1 MRKER
6 IDPDHA
12 EHARAED
19 HNDGRHEAAA
29 DAAAGGDGAVHERA
43 DTVGEAHDLHP
54 LHARG
59 HDVRVVR
66 EDIEERLAAQQKA
79 HAEDRCDEERI
90 AEADV
95 IALHHPVL
103 VPRAPVL
110 AHEGR
115 AGGIERG
122 HHVVDHVVDVDR
134 GGVAGDDGGIKR
146 VDADLDEEIRHRE
159 DHMLDA
165 SRDAEPEN
173 AAGFAPV
180 QAQALSFHAAAVLQ
194 PHHVDEDQHS
204 RQILRKHACQRDA
217 VGRHLADD
225 DEEQIEDHVQN
236 ARRRQIG
243 QRPLRIAARAQ
254 YRVAEVE
261 NAERR
266 HAERVDAEI
275 EHRAGQQIVLR
286 PEQLQHRRGQK
297 KAQHRDHEP

>member
-1 MRKER
+1 
-6 IDPDHA
+6 
-12 EHARAED
+12 
-19 HNDGRHEAAA
+19 
-29 DAAAGGDGAVHERA
+29 
-43 DTVGEAHDLHP
+43 
-54 LHARG
+54 
-59 HDVRVVR
+59 
-66 EDIEERLAAQQKA
+66 
-79 HAEDRCDEERI
+79 
-90 AEADV
+90 
-95 IALHHPVL
+95 
-103 VPRAPVL
+103 
-110 AHEGR
+110 
-115 AGGIERG
+115 
-122 HHVVDHVVDVDR
+122 
-134 GGVAGDDGGIKR
+134 
-146 VDADLDEEIRHRE
+146 
-159 DHMLDA
+159 MLDA

-204 RQILRKHACQRDA
+204 RQILRDHACQRDA
-217 VGRHLADD
+217 VGRHLADN

-286 PEQLQHRRGQK
+286 PEQLQHRRGQE
-297 KAQHRDHEP
+297 KAKNRDHDA